1 MARQSRLLDF
11 TRNIA
16 TRIGNEVK
24 FYEIFDG
31 RYINGA
37 YYEASDDVWYPK
49 QWGLDGSLTPDSR
62 DDFDLIN
69 CAKKEIT

>member
-1 MARQSRLLDF
+1 MKNKLDF
-11 TRNIA
+11 NKQLQTRNGFEV
-16 TRIGNEVK
+16 RIYEV
-24 FYEIFDG
+24 FDR
-31 RYINGA
+31 RYLNGA

-69 CAKKEIT
+69 CAKKETT